1 MGEDRGTV
9 THATRTDRS
18 RSSTRAAAALAC
30 ALFAAACSDG
40 AAPESADSSAAAPK
54 NVLMVVVD
62 TLRADRLGCYGAERD
77 TSPNIDE
84 LAARGTRFA
93 RTQTVAPWT
102 MPSIAT
108 LFTGL
113 FPSAHGVVD
122 ATRALPTEAVTL
134 AETFAAAGYSTG
146 GVVSHTIIGEVTGY
160 DQGFE
165 YFDETNARGHE
176 WVSTASVTDLAEE
189 MLVEF
194 AERDQPFFLFV
205 HYFDP
210 HYEYLPH
217 DEFDF
222 ASAGSGRLDGSQSIG
237 ALRRM
242 MADFTPDELAYL
254 RDVYDEEIAHTDAGI
269 GVLLAALDEAGAT
282 DDTVVLLTADHG
294 EEFVEHGWL
303 GHTRSLYQQVLDVP
317 LVVVAPGSGP
327 SGHVVDTPVSTV
339 AVAPTVLELAGVA
352 GPNGMQG
359 ASLAPFVRGESGGDS
374 TPVLTEVAFLPLRPD
389 GFVRRA
395 FGQSILS
402 GDLKL
407 VRDEDAG
414 TVVLYDLGTDPG
426 ERDDVADAR
435 PDRRDALLAEL
446 ERELE
451 RLGASPLPVARREL
465 SPALLER
472 LAELGYVG
480 AAGGD
485 ADEGGADGH

>member
-1 MGEDRGTV
+1 MSHVKSIPR
-9 THATRTDRS
+9 RRS
-18 RSSTRAAAALAC
+18 IAAAASALAC
-30 ALFAAACSDG
+30 ALLAASCSDG
-40 AAPESADSSAAAPK
+40 AAPGPSDAGSATPR

-77 TSPNIDE
+77 TSPNIDA

-93 RTQTVAPWT
+93 RTQSVAPWT

-113 FPSAHGVVD
+113 YPSAHGVVD
-122 ATRALPTEAVTL
+122 PTRSLPPEAETL

-146 GVVSHTIIGEVTGY
+146 GVVSHSIIGTVTGY

-210 HYEYLPH
+210 HYEYVPH

-222 ASAGSGRLDGSQSIG
+222 ASGGSGRLDGSQSIG

-242 MADFTPDELAYL
+242 MADFTPAELQYL

-269 GVLLAALDEAGAT
+269 GRLVAALENAGAT

-294 EEFVEHGWL
+294 EEFLEHGWL
-303 GHTRSLYQQVLDVP
+303 GHTRSLYQPVLDVP

-327 SGHVVDTPVSTV
+327 SGHVVDGPVSTV
-339 AVAPTVLELAGVA
+339 AVAPTVLELVGVA

-359 ASLAPFVRGESGGDS
+359 ASLAPFVRGESV
-374 TPVLTEVAFLPLRPD
+374 TEAAPVLTEVAFVPLRPD

-395 FGQSILS
+395 FQQALVR

-414 TVVLYDLGTDPG
+414 TVALFDLDTDPG
-426 ERDDVADAR
+426 ERNDVAGAR

-446 ERELE
+446 DRELE
-451 RLGASPLPVARREL
+451 RIGATPLPVARREL

-472 LAELGYVG
+472 LAALGYVG
-480 AAGGD
+480 AAGEDTDEGD
-485 ADEGGADGH
+485 AADTGTDSGGR